1 MKSVTV
7 ASQKS
12 MPDVLADTTLSA
24 VDEKKSNVTSKITLN
39 KSRSSSKS
47 TSESSTDA
55 NIYTS
60 SLLNKKVI
68 LSISQIGGDI
78 KEVLQK
84 SIMDMIEGKCIVEGY
99 VKPNSVRVISYSSGV
114 VEKENI
120 VFEVKFECLVCFP
133 VEGME
138 ITCIVKDVTKA
149 GIRAVTEVDP
159 SPFIVFV
166 ARDHHN
172 MKKEF
177 SSVAPGE
184 LITVKVIGQ
193 RYELNDPHIFIIA
206 ELGTG
211 TVNEVKSKKKLVISE
226 S

>member
-166 ARDHHN
+166 A
-172 MKKEF
+172 
-177 SSVAPGE
+177 SSNA
-184 LITVKVIGQ
+184 
-193 RYELNDPHIFIIA
+193 F
-206 ELGTG
+206 
-211 TVNEVKSKKKLVISE
+211 
-226 S
+226 